1 METLPYDPEVPVPDA
16 LPTIEIEAQ
25 GCKTAL

>member
-1 METLPYDPEVPVPDA
+1 METLPYDPEAPVPDA
-16 LPTIEIEAQ
+16 LSTIEIEAR